1 MGRMERSL
9 HPSKEEGRPVLRSR
23 TLWLMPIVFLV
34 AALTA
39 PALAQKGPGQGG
51 PPPTLVVVDEVRT
64 EEMAQT
70 MPVIGRLVALRAGDV
85 ATRIDGRVGIFRAE
99 VGDRVK
105 KGAVLAVLDSDRLER
120 ELKRRMASV
129 AESKASL
136 ESEKASLAIDDQELR
151 RLESLRKSAAFS
163 KARYEDKQKEV
174 LRSRTRVNVAE
185 AVLENTTAQLA
196 LARLDIED
204 ARIRAPYAGVVT
216 VRHTEV
222 GAYVKQ
228 GDAVVSMVNDK
239 NLEIEADVPS
249 QRLSGIKS
257 GVVVKVE
264 IDNRND
270 YFAVVRAVVPEE
282 NPMTRTRRVR
292 FVPGFDAK
300 AENFAANQSAVIH
313 LPIGH
318 ARDVLTVHKDAIVKR
333 GGASLVFVVA
343 KGEAQP
349 RPITIGDAVGNRF
362 EVLSGLGPGE
372 LVVTRGN
379 ERLIPGQKV
388 LFERKR

>member
-1 MGRMERSL
+1 MGHSP
-9 HPSKEEGRPVLRSR
+9 HPPKEKGRPVLRSR
-23 TLWLMPIVFLV
+23 ALWLMPIVLLA
-34 AALTA
+34 AALAT
-39 PALAQKGPGQGG
+39 PALAQKGPPKGPGG
-51 PPPTLVVVDEVRT
+51 PPPTLVAVDEVRS

-70 MPVIGRLVALRAGDV
+70 MPVIGRLVALRAGEV
-85 ATRIDGRVGIFRAE
+85 ATRIDGRVGIFRVE

-120 ELKRRMASV
+120 ELKRRTASV
-129 AESKASL
+129 AESRAAL
-136 ESEKASLAIDDQELR
+136 ESEKASLAIDEQELR

-163 KARYEDKQKEV
+163 KARYEDEQKEV
-174 LRSRTRVNVAE
+174 LRSRTRINVAE
-185 AVLENTTAQLA
+185 AILENTSAQLA
-196 LARLDIED
+196 LARVDLED

-228 GDAVVSMVNDK
+228 GSAVVSMVNDE

-249 QRLSGIKS
+249 QRLSGVKS

-264 IDNRND
+264 IGDRDD
-270 YFAVVRAVVPEE
+270 YFAAVRAIVPEE

-292 FVPGFDAK
+292 FVPDFNAK
-300 AENFAANQSAVIH
+300 AQNFAANQSAIIQ
-313 LPIGH
+313 LPIGSS
-318 ARDVLTVHKDAIVKR
+318 RNVLTVHKDAIIKR
-333 GGASLVFVVA
+333 GGATLVFVVA
-343 KGEAQP
+343 KGEAQI
-349 RPITIGDAVGNRF
+349 RPIIIGDAVGNRF
-362 EVLSGLGPGE
+362 EALSGLGPGE